1 MSTLTRTDQPPSRL
15 IYHKV
20 CLAGMPD
27 VGKSS
32 FFVTV
37 KTGQFP
43 SEITTSRGLDVH
55 HEPRK
60 INGEFIGVS
69 RKKYKFNI
77 LFFCIAFH

>member
-1 MSTLTRTDQPPSRL
+1 MSLSTLAATGQPPSRL
-15 IYHKV
+15 VYHKV
-20 CLAGMPD
+20 CLAGMPA

-43 SEITTSRGLDVH
+43 TDITSSQGLDVH
-55 HEPRK
+55 REARN

-69 RKKYKFNI
+69 KKI
-77 LFFCIAFH
+77 